1 MPHAPP
7 PAAPPGT
14 PVKATLPAGTPL
26 FRVHRAEWAATAF
39 NPVPADRLWGGGRFD
54 ATPDDPYRFLYAGA
68 TAAAAVCE
76 SFLRSVPHT
85 GPGPRV
91 VPRAAVRGRRLA
103 FLRLAVDVDVVSLMS
118 GRDLA
123 AVAQDSW
130 LVQAEA
136 HEYAFT
142 RAWGHWIRRHTDPW
156 ARGFV
161 WPSKREPADR
171 VAVLFGDRCPP
182 GVVEETGTPAVDLAG
197 RDGEEWLNGLLAP
210 YQARVGGPR

>member
-1 MPHAPP
+1 MPNTPP

-26 FRVHRAEWAATAF
+26 FRVHRSEWSATSF

-54 ATPDDPYRFLYAGA
+54 ATEDDPYRFLYAGA

-76 SFLRSVPHT
+76 SFLRSVPCAE
-85 GPGPRV
+85 PGPRI

-142 RAWGHWIRRHTDPW
+142 RAWGHWIRRHTGPW

-171 VAVLFGDRCPP
+171 VTVLFGDRCPP
-182 GVVEETGTPAVDLAG
+182 GVVEETGTPAVDLAA

-210 YQARVGGPR
+210 YNARVGGPR

>member
-1 MPHAPP
+1 MPNTPP

-26 FRVHRAEWAATAF
+26 FRVHRAAWPATAF
-39 NPVPADRLWGGGRFD
+39 NPEPADRLWGGGRFD
-54 ATPDDPYRFLYAGA
+54 ATEDDPYRFLYAGF
-68 TAAAAVCE
+68 TAPAAVCE
-76 SFLRSVPHT
+76 TLLRSIPCT
-85 GPGPRV
+85 APEPRPV
-91 VPRAAVRGRRLA
+91 LRSAVRGRRLA
-103 FLRLAVDVDVVSLMS
+103 FLRLAVDVDVVSLVS

-123 AVAQDSW
+123 AVAQDAW

-156 ARGFV
+156 AQGFV

-182 GVVEETGTPAVDLAG
+182 GAVEETGTPAVDFSTP
-197 RDGEEWLNGLLAP
+197 DGEEWLNSVLGP
-210 YQARVGGPR
+210 YNARLTPR

>member
-1 MPHAPP
+1 MPNTPP
-7 PAAPPGT
+7 PPVPPDT

-39 NPVPADRLWGGGRFD
+39 NSVPAGRLWGGGRFD
-54 ATPDDPYRFLYAGA
+54 ATEDDAYPFLYTGL
-68 TAAAAVCE
+68 TAASAVCE
-76 SFLRSVPHT
+76 SLLRSVPCHS
-85 GPGPRV
+85 PEPRP
-91 VPRAAVRGRRLA
+91 VPRSAVRGRRLA
-103 FLRLAVDVDVVSLMS
+103 FLRLAVDLDVVSLMS

-142 RAWGHWIRRHTDPW
+142 RAWGHWIRRHTEPW

-171 VAVLFGDRCPP
+171 VAILFGDRCPP
-182 GVVEETGTPAVDLAG
+182 GAVEETGAPAVDLSAPE
-197 RDGEEWLNGLLAP
+197 GEEWLNGLLRPYNAQVAP
-210 YQARVGGPR
+210 G